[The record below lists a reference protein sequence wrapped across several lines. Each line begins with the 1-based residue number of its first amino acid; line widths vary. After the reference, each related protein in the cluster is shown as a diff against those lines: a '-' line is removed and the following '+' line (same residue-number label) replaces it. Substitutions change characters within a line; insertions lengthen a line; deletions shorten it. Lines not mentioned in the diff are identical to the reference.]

1 MQQTRIEMQ
10 AGGLDYQALNAS
22 LRAQCASEIAVHG
35 VMGQRYL
42 GCGMQDKHLKLYG
55 TPGNG
60 LGQYLSGGKIEVF
73 GSAQES
79 VGDTMNAGEI
89 IVHGRCGDAAGYG
102 MRGGRILIRDEV
114 GYRAGIHMKAYE
126 AHMPVLVV
134 GRSAGSFLGEYLAGG
149 LIVVLG
155 IGLDGKYPA
164 GFFCGTGMHG
174 GKIVLRCDQAPGGL
188 PEQVLVR
195 GLSADDRAQI
205 RPHVAAYCQ
214 AFGGDADALLAGQYF
229 VLTPNPDKG
238 YHRLYTSVL

>member
-1 MQQTRIEMQ
+1 MQQTTIEMQ
-10 AGGLDYQALNAS
+10 AKGLDYQALNAS
-22 LRAQCASEIAVHG
+22 LRALGAAQVAVHG

-42 GCGMQDKHLKLYG
+42 GCGMQDQCLKLYG

-60 LGQYLSGGKIEVF
+60 LGQYLSGGTIEVF
-73 GSAQES
+73 GSAQEAT
-79 VGDTMNAGEI
+79 GDTMNAGEI

-114 GYRAGIHMKAYE
+114 GYRAGIHMKAYRE
-126 AHMPVLVV
+126 HMPVMVV

-149 LIVVLG
+149 LILVLG
-155 IGLDGKYPA
+155 IGLDGHYPA

-174 GKIVLRCDQAPGGL
+174 GKIILRCDEAPQGL

-195 GLSADDRAQI
+195 GLSEADREEM
-205 RPHVAAYCQ
+205 RPHVEAYCR
-214 AFGGDADALLAGQYF
+214 AFGGDAAGLLAKRYF
-229 VLTPNPDKG
+229 VLTPNPEKG